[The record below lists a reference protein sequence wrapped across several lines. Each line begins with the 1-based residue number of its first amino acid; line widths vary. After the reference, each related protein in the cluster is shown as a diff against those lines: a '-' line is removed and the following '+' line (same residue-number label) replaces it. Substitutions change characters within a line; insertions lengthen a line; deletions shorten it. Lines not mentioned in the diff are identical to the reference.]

1 MYKHLLA
8 AVVHLMAATVAYAE
22 KIPSSDFNY
31 QNWQGAAYTFEGAT
45 NFSHCVISA
54 TYLSGDVLF
63 LSVNAGGTVGVG
75 VLSNNLHLVVGQS
88 FPVTLRID
96 RNEPIYATATA
107 ATSNFASL
115 NIPNFDI
122 ALTQLKKG
130 RGLSVDSAVGMASFD
145 LAGTFH
151 ALDAAKEC
159 AFRNMSFNATSTPIA
174 STAGLDKTILFQV
187 ATQMIS
193 DLKLVDFKYMSQQEG
208 YDKFQA
214 DGVFWT
220 SVSNGI
226 LGGVAAVPKG
236 TMLTLAETDGSD
248 VAFLSKRCNGDL
260 ATSFRAIPATDVLIR
275 EIRSICVT
283 GDATTESYM
292 TKALIG
298 DNVVYTILVF
308 EGSSSQTETVPRNEV
323 NANVA
328 VKTASFILSSQIKN

>member
-1 MYKHLLA
+1 MYKHFWA
-8 AVVHLMAATVAYAE
+8 AVVHVMVVTAAYAE
-22 KIPSSDFNY
+22 KIPSSDFSY

-75 VLSNNLHLVVGQS
+75 VLSNNLNLAVGQS
-88 FPVTLRID
+88 FPVTLRVD

-115 NIPNFDI
+115 NIPNFDL

-130 RGLSVDSAVGMASFD
+130 RGLSVASAVGQASFD
-145 LAGTFH
+145 LTGTFH

-159 AFRNMSFNATSTPIA
+159 AFRNMSFNAGSTPIA
-174 STAGLDKTILFQV
+174 SAAILDKTILFQV

-193 DLKLVDFKYMSQQEG
+193 DLKLVDFRYMTQQEG

-220 SVSNGI
+220 STSNGI
-226 LGGVAAVPKG
+226 LGGVAAVSKG
-236 TMLTLAETDGSD
+236 TILTLAETDGSD
-248 VAFLSKRCNGDL
+248 VAFLSKRCSGDL
-260 ATSFRAIPATDVLIR
+260 ATSFRAIPSTDVLIR
-275 EIRSICVT
+275 EIRSICAIDGT
-283 GDATTESYM
+283 TTESYM

-298 DNVVYTILVF
+298 DNVVYTILIF
-308 EGSSSQTETVPRNEV
+308 EGLSSPSETIPRNEV

-328 VKTASFILSSQIKN
+328 VKTASFILSSQLKN